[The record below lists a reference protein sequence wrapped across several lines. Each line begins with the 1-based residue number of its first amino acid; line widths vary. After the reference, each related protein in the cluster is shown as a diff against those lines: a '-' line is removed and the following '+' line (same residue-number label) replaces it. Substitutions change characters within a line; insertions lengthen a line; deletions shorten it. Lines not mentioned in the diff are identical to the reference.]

1 MSDNASTS
9 SSASF
14 PLTWSTFFAGS
25 GEATA
30 LFGVA
35 EFPIVGVVC

>member
-1 MSDNASTS
+1 MSDSASTS
-9 SSASF
+9 SSASLLLGLS
-14 PLTWSTFFAGS
+14 PFFAGS
-25 GEATA
+25 GEVTA